1 MTSMFG
7 LRAELLPPG
16 QRLEMRRIS
25 YQLRF
30 RNDFGRLEASNP
42 SIGEEF
48 DEQDDVSPTVVVFA
62 SIDGGSEVMVACARV
77 LLCTN
82 GPITLDPTLVNH
94 DELHGEVS
102 RFTIEKSI
110 GDRLMRQQIRYLL
123 CSSLAEYAF
132 GELGHKTLYCDAR
145 LYFYH
150 ILRGCMGDSL
160 ETLGPRHEA
169 VKNGQTVPMMPCCIR
184 SSSVPAIRMR
194 FIRMFDTLEAQ
205 QHRRQLE
212 FPAFALAA

>member
-1 MTSMFG
+1 MTCMFG
-7 LRAELLPPG
+7 LRAELLLPG
-16 QRLEMRRIS
+16 QELEKRRIS

-30 RNDFGRLEASNP
+30 RNSFGTLEAVDP
-42 SIGEEF
+42 LIGEES
-48 DEQDDVSPTVVVFA
+48 DELDKKSPTIVVFA
-62 SIDGGSEVMVACARV
+62 VIDGQEQMVACARI

-82 GPITLDPTLVNH
+82 GPITLDPNLVDCN
-94 DELHGEVS
+94 ELHGEVS
-102 RFTIEKSI
+102 RFTIEKSV
-110 GDRLMRQQIRYLL
+110 GDRLLRQQIRYLL

-160 ETLGPRHEA
+160 EKLGSEHMV
-169 VKNGQTVPMMPCCIR
+169 VKNGQLVPLVPCCIR

-205 QHRRQLE
+205 QHRQLE
-212 FPAFALAA
+212 FPVLAIAA